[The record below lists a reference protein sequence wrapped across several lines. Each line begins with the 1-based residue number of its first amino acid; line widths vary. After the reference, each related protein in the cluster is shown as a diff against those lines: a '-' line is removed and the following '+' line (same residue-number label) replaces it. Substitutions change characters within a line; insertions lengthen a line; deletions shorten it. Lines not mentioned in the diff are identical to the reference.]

1 MFRRYFLSH
10 LSQISPRYIIQ
21 VYRDLRRRAVSFSE
35 LSLMTLLLKPERKS
49 DAPPSGRA

>member
-1 MFRRYFLSH
+1 MFRRYFLSP
-10 LSQISPRYIIQ
+10 LFQYSPRYIIQ